1 MHELAIAD
9 SVVGIACRQA
19 DGRRVTK
26 VHVKVGHLRQI
37 VPSALDCSFGLVAE
51 GTLVEGAELEL
62 EEEYAE
68 LAARRVAVTGRGRL
82 LPEILER

>member
-1 MHELAIAD
+1 
-9 SVVGIACRQA
+9 
-19 DGRRVTK
+19 VTK